1 MSVPKPLRMTAD
13 AFLAWALEQPHGRY
27 ELAAGEV
34 IAMAPERAGHALV
47 KHDAAQALKEA
58 VETAGLACQVFPDG
72 MAIRIDEATV
82 YEPDASVRC
91 GPKLPEDAIELP
103 DPLIVVEVLSPS
115 SRAQDSGAKLEAYF
129 RLPSVRHYL
138 IVNTGTRAVIHHARG
153 ADGAIATRI
162 HGGGDAGG
170 DGGGDAAEDSAE
182 DPGGELRL
190 DPPGLVLRPADFF
203 ARL

>member
-13 AFLAWALEQPHGRY
+13 EFLAWALDQPGGRY

-47 KHDAAQALKEA
+47 KLEAARALQDAVAA
-58 VETAGLACQVFPDG
+58 AGLPCQVFPDG
-72 MAIRIDEATV
+72 MAVQIDEATV
-82 YEPDASVRC
+82 FEPDASVRC
-91 GPKLPEDAIELP
+91 GPSLPEDAVVFS
-103 DPLIVVEVLSPS
+103 DPLIVLEVLSPS

-138 IVNTGTRAVIHHARG
+138 IVNTGTRSVIHHASG
-153 ADGAIATRI
+153 EDGAIATRI
-162 HGGGDAGG
+162 H
-170 DGGGDAAEDSAE
+170 DGHA
-182 DPGGELRL
+182 GGELRL
-190 DPPGLVLRPADFF
+190 DPPGLLLRPADFF

>member
-1 MSVPKPLRMTAD
+1 MTAD
-13 AFLAWALEQPHGRY
+13 AFIAWALEQPHGRY
-27 ELAAGEV
+27 ELANGEV

-58 VETAGLACQVFPDG
+58 VAAAGLPCQVFPDG
-72 MAIRIDEATV
+72 MAVQIDEATV

-91 GPKLPEDAIELP
+91 GPPLPEDAVAFSDALV
-103 DPLIVVEVLSPS
+103 LVEVLSPS

-138 IVNTGTRAVIHHARG
+138 IVNTATRSVIHHARG

-162 HGGGDAGG
+162 H
-170 DGGGDAAEDSAE
+170 DGRA
-182 DPGGELRL
+182 GGELRL
-190 DPPGLVLRPADFF
+190 DPPGLAIRPADFF

>member
-1 MSVPKPLRMTAD
+1 MSMPKPLRMTAD
-13 AFLAWALEQPHGRY
+13 EFLAWALEQPHGRY

-34 IAMAPERAGHALV
+34 IAMAPERAAHVLV
-47 KHDAAQALKEA
+47 KMATARALEDAVAAASLP
-58 VETAGLACQVFPDG
+58 CQVFADG
-72 MAIRIDEATV
+72 MAVRIDDGTV
-82 YEPDASVRC
+82 YEPDASLRC
-91 GPKLPEDAIELP
+91 GPKLPGDALVLP
-103 DPLIVVEVLSPS
+103 DPLVVVEVLSPS

-138 IVNTGTRAVIHHARG
+138 IVNTETRAVIHHARA

-162 HGGGDAGG
+162 HA
-170 DGGGDAAEDSAE
+170 GGDAAAGDAAAGDAE
-182 DPGGELRL
+182 GELRL

>member
-13 AFLAWALEQPHGRY
+13 EFIAWALDQPHGRY

-47 KHDAAQALKEA
+47 KLDAARALLDA
-58 VETAGLACQVFPDG
+58 VAAAGLRCEVFPDG
-72 MAIRIDEATV
+72 MAVGVDEATV

-91 GPKLPEDAIELP
+91 GPKLPEDAVVFS
-103 DPLIVVEVLSPS
+103 DPLVVVEVLSPS
-115 SRAQDSGAKLEAYF
+115 SRAQDTGAKLEAYF
-129 RLPSVRHYL
+129 RLPSVSHYL
-138 IVNTGTRAVIHHARG
+138 IVNTATRAVIHHARG

-162 HGGGDAGG
+162 H
-170 DGGGDAAEDSAE
+170 DGHAA
-182 DPGGELRL
+182 GELRL
-190 DPPGLVLRPADFF
+190 DPPGLALRPADFF

>member
-1 MSVPKPLRMTAD
+1 MSIPKPLRMTAD
-13 AFLAWALEQPHGRY
+13 EFLAWALEQPSGRY

-58 VETAGLACQVFPDG
+58 VAATGLDCQVFPDG

-91 GPKLPEDAIELP
+91 GPKLSEDDIELS
-103 DPLIVVEVLSPS
+103 DPMVVVEVLSPS
-115 SRAQDSGAKLEAYF
+115 SRAQDTGAKLEAYF

-138 IVNTGTRAVIHHARG
+138 IVNTGTRSVIHHARG

-162 HGGGDAGG
+162 HGGEGG
-170 DGGGDAAEDSAE
+170 
-182 DPGGELRL
+182 GGELRL
-190 DPPGLVLRPADFF
+190 DPPGIALRPADFF

>member
-1 MSVPKPLRMTAD
+1 MSIPKPLRMTAD
-13 AFLAWALEQPHGRY
+13 EFLAWALEQPSGRY

-47 KHDAAQALKEA
+47 KHDTAQALKEA
-58 VETAGLACQVFPDG
+58 VAAAGLHCQVFPDG
-72 MAIRIDEATV
+72 MAVRIDEGTV

-91 GPKLPEDAIELP
+91 GPALPGDALELP

-138 IVNTGTRAVIHHARG
+138 IVDTATRAVIHHARG

-162 HGGGDAGG
+162 H
-170 DGGGDAAEDSAE
+170 DGHA
-182 DPGGELRL
+182 GGELRL
-190 DPPGLVLRPADFF
+190 DPPGLALRPGDLF